1 MGPALPVWALLATL
15 QPCSAAPVDPGSAIA
30 LGGLGLAAV
39 GGLWSGVKGLWAIAK
54 NLGAHDARIATIL
67 ANMQQMLGDH
77 EDRIRRLEHDP

>member
-1 MGPALPVWALLATL
+1 M
-15 QPCSAAPVDPGSAIA
+15 DPGTAIA

-67 ANMQQMLGDH
+67 ANMQKMLGDH